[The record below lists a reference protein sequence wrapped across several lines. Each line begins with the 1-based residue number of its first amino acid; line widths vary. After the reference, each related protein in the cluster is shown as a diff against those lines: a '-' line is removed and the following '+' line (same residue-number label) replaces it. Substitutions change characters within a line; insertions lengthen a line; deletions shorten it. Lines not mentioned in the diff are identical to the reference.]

1 MLIALSSIFD
11 IRTLICIFRKY
22 ISKHREL
29 IKETFRLCY
38 NFLLIVFLSF
48 PNNSSTNKSHT
59 YHPKCIFYLGNSDLI
74 SFSFLFFFSN
84 FLSFYNFFL
93 ILLDHF
99 MTFSFCSF
107 WCYWFLL
114 VYLLSLCHFL
124 FLFLSFSSHTISH
137 QCTYLCVNMFF
148 FLFKW

>member
-74 SFSFLFFFSN
+74 SFSFLFFFSY
-84 FLSFYNFFL
+84 FLSFY
-93 ILLDHF
+93 D
-99 MTFSFCSF
+99 
-107 WCYWFLL
+107 
-114 VYLLSLCHFL
+114 
-124 FLFLSFSSHTISH
+124 
-137 QCTYLCVNMFF
+137 FF
-148 FLFKW
+148 FLFFLMLLVSSCLSSLSLLFSFSFSLFFIPYYQPSVYLLMCKYVFLSF